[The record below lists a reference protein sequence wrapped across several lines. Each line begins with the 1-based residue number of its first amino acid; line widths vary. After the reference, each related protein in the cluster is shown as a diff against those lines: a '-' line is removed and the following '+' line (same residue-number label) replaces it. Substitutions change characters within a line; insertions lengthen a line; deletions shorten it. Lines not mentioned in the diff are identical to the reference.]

1 MTTTTAEPMSPART
15 APVSSVLADLD
26 RTPLDGM
33 QSVHAA
39 LSETLNRMLPTP
51 EIQQIPV
58 AAFNSS
64 I

>member
-1 MTTTTAEPMSPART
+1 MSPART